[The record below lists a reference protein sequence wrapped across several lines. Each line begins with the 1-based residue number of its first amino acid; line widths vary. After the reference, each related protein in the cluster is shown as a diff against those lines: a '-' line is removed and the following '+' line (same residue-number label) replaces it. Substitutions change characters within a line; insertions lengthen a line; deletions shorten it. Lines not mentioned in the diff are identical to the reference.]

1 MRIRKLIIISLCSLC
16 VLFAKAQDKTTAK
29 EAAPEQNVKAD
40 TGKRQYTKD
49 NPLVYEDLWD
59 LAPYAFINSEGK
71 PDGYNVELVKMMT
84 EKLGIPVNIVLKAT
98 PGNFEDLQSGKA
110 DLTIGMKAFFHDQYG
125 AYGNNVLTLFTH
137 SVAFPR
143 SKDPGIRE
151 FADLKHHRV
160 IVHDNSFSHN
170 LMVQDGMKDNAI
182 PMRDMKAA
190 LMKINEDNEG
200 AVLWNTMTIRYLID
214 KYKLT
219 DLRIS
224 SVNMRYGE
232 YHFMSKDSTLLQK
245 LDSLYDEISTSE
257 EVLALRQKWF
267 YPAASPVSGMPQ
279 WLLNTLLLTIFLICS
294 YLCYY
299 FYYHYRERK
308 ARKDVQRQATQLS
321 LLINSGNYRIWT
333 YDVKEQQFNSIT
345 IEKSEYDNYNRK
357 AFAAFF
363 EPQDYAMMLSAI
375 DDIAK
380 KRAETKTMPVRCHD
394 PRNINATYFF
404 DLSISV
410 LREEFGEPTVLLGV
424 QTDKTLEK
432 SKLNKTRDNLM
443 RFRTI
448 FNTAMA
454 QIALYDGNGYMIDIN
469 DSACETFGI
478 VDKKEFL
485 ESKMHISRVPVF
497 HHMQH
502 DIIDELWVSS
512 IIDFDDL
519 RRQNLISEYWTR
531 KGIVYYEFTILPI
544 YDAQGKLIFIVSA
557 GRDITDV
564 ALQMNRERR
573 RSKRIETASQEVSKY
588 VENINNAL
596 EVSKTVLANYN
607 IKTKTMEVTYDM
619 NKPKLMLSQL
629 QCVHMMKASQT
640 RHIAGIMLNMDKKKT
655 GKFKLR
661 LDSRLLDKNR
671 HNRQFELNAVPMS
684 DNKGDISHYFC
695 LCRDITELAETEKRL
710 KEESEKAQEAEKVKN
725 SFLMN
730 MSYEIRTPLNTV
742 VGFAEL
748 FNAPHDR
755 DDEPTF
761 IDEIKKN
768 TDLLL
773 KLVNNILLLSRID
786 AKMLELNPQPTDFG
800 ELFNAHCLIGLSRG
814 VNENVETKVETRPDP
829 LILEIDSAQTGF
841 IIETLCMLSAKFTER
856 GHIRTRYEYRNGL
869 LTFVIEDTGM
879 GFAQTTIERI
889 LDRTIDGLKGDYN
902 VELQI
907 TICNELAKLLGGQ
920 MDIQSAEGRGT
931 TVWVTIP
938 CKDLLKELE
947 NN

>member
-1 MRIRKLIIISLCSLC
+1 M
-16 VLFAKAQDKTTAK
+16 
-29 EAAPEQNVKAD
+29 
-40 TGKRQYTKD
+40 
-49 NPLVYEDLWD
+49 
-59 LAPYAFINSEGK
+59 
-71 PDGYNVELVKMMT
+71 
-84 EKLGIPVNIVLKAT
+84 
-98 PGNFEDLQSGKA
+98 
-110 DLTIGMKAFFHDQYG
+110 
-125 AYGNNVLTLFTH
+125 
-137 SVAFPR
+137 
-143 SKDPGIRE
+143 
-151 FADLKHHRV
+151 
-160 IVHDNSFSHN
+160 
-170 LMVQDGMKDNAI
+170 
-182 PMRDMKAA
+182 
-190 LMKINEDNEG
+190 
-200 AVLWNTMTIRYLID
+200 
-214 KYKLT
+214 
-219 DLRIS
+219 
-224 SVNMRYGE
+224 
-232 YHFMSKDSTLLQK
+232 
-245 LDSLYDEISTSE
+245 
-257 EVLALRQKWF
+257 
-267 YPAASPVSGMPQ
+267 
-279 WLLNTLLLTIFLICS
+279 
-294 YLCYY
+294 
-299 FYYHYRERK
+299 
-308 ARKDVQRQATQLS
+308 
-321 LLINSGNYRIWT
+321 
-333 YDVKEQQFNSIT
+333 KEQQFNSIT

-920 MDIQSAEGRGT
+920 MDIQSA
-931 TVWVTIP
+931 
-938 CKDLLKELE
+938 
-947 NN
+947 